1 MIIGICG
8 LKSSGKSTLAGLLCD
23 KKGFVRLAFAE
34 PIRDMLHAFLLYQ
47 GASYVT
53 IDRILHGDLKEEA
66 SPYFNGKTYR
76 HVIQTLGTE
85 WGRQMIDE
93 NLWVSAWLKK
103 ADQYFHVVCDDV
115 RFETEAKAIKERK
128 GIIIRLDRKGTN
140 VGDQHR
146 SETEIQSIQHN
157 YTIVND
163 RTIDDIWEQM
173 RLILDIELYHNKE
186 ARPITSAS

>member
-85 WGRQMIDE
+85 WGRDLIDQ
-93 NLWVSAWLKK
+93 NLWVSAWSRKV
-103 ADQYFHVVCDDV
+103 DQYFHVVVDDL
-115 RFETEAKAIKERK
+115 RFLSEAKAIKDRK
-128 GIIIRLDRKGTN
+128 GIIIRLERDGAN
-140 VGDQHR
+140 IGDDQHR
-146 SETEIQSIQHN
+146 SETELWKIQNN
-157 YTIVND
+157 YTIDNSG
-163 RTIDDIWEQM
+163 TKEEMWEQM
-173 RLILDIELYHNKE
+173 RLILDIELYHTK
-186 ARPITSAS
+186 AAQGK